1 MIFITLQRY
10 DVFCSLT
17 IPFVWHFA
25 YQTFGISYLI
35 ECLRQV
41 GNNIVDML
49 STDTQ
54 ADGGRTEHAEQTQY

>member
-17 IPFVWHFA
+17 IPLVWHSI
-25 YQTFGISYLI
+25 YQTFGILLKNGDLPPFPLNLVKS
-35 ECLRQV
+35 LRQV
-41 GNNIVDML
+41 GNNVVDVL

-54 ADGGRTEHAEQTQY
+54 ADG